1 MANKLLR
8 PGGVCVVLSFHS
20 LEDRIVKRNFQ
31 QRNMES
37 NLSISDLNQK
47 SGYFDEQ
54 ISNKWEPIT
63 KKVVLPSSEEVSSNP
78 RARSAKLRAAV
89 KV

>member
-1 MANKLLR
+1 
-8 PGGVCVVLSFHS
+8 
-20 LEDRIVKRNFQ
+20 
-31 QRNMES
+31 MES